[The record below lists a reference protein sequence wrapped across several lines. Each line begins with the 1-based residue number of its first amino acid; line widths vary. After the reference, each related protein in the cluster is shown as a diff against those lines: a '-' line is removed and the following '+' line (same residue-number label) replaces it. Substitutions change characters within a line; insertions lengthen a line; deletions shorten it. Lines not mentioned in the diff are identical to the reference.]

1 MTAMMLEAMSPRPS
15 IRPSFRP
22 LDQRCLAIIVS
33 LTDAPPSLSLSRRYG
48 CMNQKG
54 SISIMCAAE
63 TKVP

>member
-1 MTAMMLEAMSPRPS
+1 MTAMMLEAMSP
-15 IRPSFRP
+15 RPSFRP

-33 LTDAPPSLSLSRRYG
+33 LTDAPLLLSFSRRYG